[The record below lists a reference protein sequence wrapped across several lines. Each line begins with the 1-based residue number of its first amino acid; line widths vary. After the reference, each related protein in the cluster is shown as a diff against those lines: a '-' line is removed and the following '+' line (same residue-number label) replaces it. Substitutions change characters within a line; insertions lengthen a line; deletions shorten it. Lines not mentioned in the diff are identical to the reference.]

1 MKPLLMMAFAMML
14 LTACEKTVLPENENP
29 TGGIGL
35 TAGTAKLNLSARAS
49 GDIENEEITEG
60 RVYVFNQEGSCVQ
73 VLTMNEENQQFSA
86 QLPAGQYTLYVV
98 GGDDLTRFAL
108 PSREEA
114 TPTSVITRLQGKV
127 MDDLMMASAVV
138 NLAEG
143 EDLNQNIELQHKV
156 ICLDDIEIR
165 QVPETA
171 TKVEVTFSPLYS
183 AICLN
188 GSFPDTPTESYTITL
203 TKQADGT
210 TWKATP
216 DQMLFPS
223 KGQPT
228 VKVTISSSSNVLAY
242 SYTGEILEANHH
254 FSIVG
259 TYQVPQGVSLS
270 GILIVGDWGGN
281 QAIHFDMDES
291 DMEVVPPTAGAF
303 YGDYYVVSAD
313 ATHRTA
319 VLLAKEKLD
328 YTAPEKS
335 TKSEDWLAALA
346 DPMAELEKPAGATG
360 NWRLPTLAEVGVF
373 SKDEQIVTFGETSGN
388 TVNFYCL
395 NNNVLEWAYTHK
407 EDNSYELKH
416 GTSGFVARV
425 QLRPVIDIM
434 Y

>member
-14 LTACEKTVLPENENP
+14 LTACEKAVLPENENP

-49 GDIENEEITEG
+49 GDVENEEITEG

-73 VLTMNEENQQFSA
+73 VLSMNEENQQFSA

-108 PSREEA
+108 PSKEEA

-127 MDDLMMASAVV
+127 MDDLMMASTVV

-156 ICLDDIEIR
+156 ICLDDIEIQ

-171 TKVEVTFSPLYS
+171 TKVEVTFTPLYS

-188 GSFPDTPTESYTITL
+188 GSFPETPTESYTITL

-223 KGQPT
+223 KGTPV
-228 VKVTISSSSNVLAY
+228 VKVIISTITGTLSY
-242 SYTGEILEANHH
+242 SYTAETLEANRH

-259 TYQVPQGVSLS
+259 TYQAPQGVSLS
-270 GILIVGDWGGN
+270 GILTVGDWGGN
-281 QAIHFDMDES
+281 QAINFDMDEN
-291 DMEVVPPTAGAF
+291 DMEVRDYIAGTF
-303 YGDYYVVSAD
+303 CDGYYVVSAD

-346 DPMAELEKPAGATG
+346 DPMAVLEKPAGATG
-360 NWRLPTLAEVGVF
+360 NWRLPTLAEVGIF
-373 SKDEQIVTFGETSGN
+373 SKDTRVTYFGTTGS
-388 TVNFYCL
+388 TPNFYCL
-395 NNNVLEWAYTHK
+395 DDDNVLNWAYTHK
-407 EDNSYELKH
+407 DGDSYEFKH
-416 GTSGFVARV
+416 GTSGFIAKI
-425 QLRPVIDIM
+425 QLRPVINVE